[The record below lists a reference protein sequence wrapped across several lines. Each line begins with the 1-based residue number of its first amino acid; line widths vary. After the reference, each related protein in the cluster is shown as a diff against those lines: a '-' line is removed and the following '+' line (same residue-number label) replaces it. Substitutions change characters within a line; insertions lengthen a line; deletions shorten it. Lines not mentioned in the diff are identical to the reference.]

1 MRKILFGATALLLVP
16 ALSACCDDNKTTDE
30 PAQPEAVQLI
40 TPNVSARIADPLNQN
55 PFTGILEI
63 YPCYAET
70 STYYGNYINSK
81 KTVFNGYYTII
92 DGHIYGEYNR
102 PLQLPVGTYNMVYWG
117 TPKYDDPI
125 YNTPAINE
133 PGITQD
139 ADLSTLYF
147 RLRANTDGT
156 YMPVYDLVH
165 AVKPANVGQED
176 LQAALTRVTAGIRII
191 AKMQDN
197 SEFNPSI
204 TNIQA
209 RIGGIAEKMNFY
221 TAEVENT
228 TKVVKFDLERS
239 DDNTIMSNA
248 TVMLFRSSSSSPWP
262 MVPNTPCRR
271 TSALPS
277 RPIPNSPSTSFW
289 AKSCR
294 AKRRATSPS
303 KTGTKCAKPSNSR
316 LSTEY
321 DQVHSEAVDTT
332 SPLKQQGD
340 PRSSGA
346 ALLSYLRSTVIRS
359 IYNRYTIFSGTAPA
373 RHSTPSSRSKAA
385 LRSTPPAYPVRL
397 PSHPTTRW
405 QGTTILTGLC
415 PTAPPTACADTR
427 PPPRSRS
434 SCRAI
439 AL

>member
-1 MRKILFGATALLLVP
+1 MKKILFGATALLLLPGVT
-16 ALSACCDDNKTTDE
+16 ACCDDDKKSDE
-30 PAQPEAVQLI
+30 PAQPATVELV

-63 YPCYAET
+63 YPCNSGT
-70 STYYGNYINSK
+70 STYYGNYINNK
-81 KTVFNGYYTII
+81 KTVFNGYYTIV

-117 TPKYDDPI
+117 TPKYDEPI

-165 AVKPANVGQED
+165 AVKPANVGLED

-191 AKMQDN
+191 AKMEDN

-204 TNIQA
+204 TSIQA

-239 DDNTIMSNA
+239 DDNTVMSNA
-248 TVMLFRSSSSSPWP
+248 TVMLFPSAENPPLELIITLANGTEHTLTKNLSSTLS
-262 MVPNTPCRR
+262 PNTKLTLNIVLGEILSGETPGDFSIEDWNEVSE
-271 TSALPS
+271 TIEF
-277 RPIPNSPSTSFW
+277 PIIN
-289 AKSCR
+289 
-294 AKRRATSPS
+294 
-303 KTGTKCAKPSNSR
+303 
-316 LSTEY
+316 
-321 DQVHSEAVDTT
+321 
-332 SPLKQQGD
+332 
-340 PRSSGA
+340 
-346 ALLSYLRSTVIRS
+346 
-359 IYNRYTIFSGTAPA
+359 
-373 RHSTPSSRSKAA
+373 
-385 LRSTPPAYPVRL
+385 
-397 PSHPTTRW
+397 
-405 QGTTILTGLC
+405 
-415 PTAPPTACADTR
+415 
-427 PPPRSRS
+427 
-434 SCRAI
+434 
-439 AL
+439 

>member
-248 TVMLFRSSSSSPWP
+248 TVMLF
-262 MVPNTPCRR
+262 
-271 TSALPS
+271 PS
-277 RPIPNSPSTSFW
+277 FGKPEFQMSIILKNGNVKSFKQTLNGPLEANSKLTLTLTLGDIF
-289 AKSCR
+289 
-294 AKRRATSPS
+294 
-303 KTGTKCAKPSNSR
+303 
-316 LSTEY
+316 
-321 DQVHSEAVDTT
+321 SEE
-332 SPLKQQGD
+332 
-340 PRSSGA
+340 SSGEFT
-346 ALLSYLRSTVIRS
+346 LDNWNEESQ
-359 IYNRYTIFSGTAPA
+359 TIDV
-373 RHSTPSSRSKAA
+373 PS
-385 LRSTPPAYPVRL
+385 L
-397 PSHPTTRW
+397 
-405 QGTTILTGLC
+405 
-415 PTAPPTACADTR
+415 D
-427 PPPRSRS
+427 
-434 SCRAI
+434 
-439 AL
+439 